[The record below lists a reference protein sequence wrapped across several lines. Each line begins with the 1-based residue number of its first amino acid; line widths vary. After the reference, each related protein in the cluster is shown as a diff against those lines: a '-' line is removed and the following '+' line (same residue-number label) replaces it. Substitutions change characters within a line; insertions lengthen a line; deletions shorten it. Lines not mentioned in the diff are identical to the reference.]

1 MEENI
6 LVNSNKIKALTNIMI
21 SDSII
26 KKFLEGRTAMTVR
39 AYMNNQLL
47 LQQRDELLQISAG
60 LCCRSQISV

>member
-6 LVNSNKIKALTNIMI
+6 SVNSNKIKALTNIMI